1 MLELSTSELL
11 EQAAAGNSAAW
22 DEIVS
27 RYSGLVWAVAR
38 GFALSMADAADVSQT
53 TWLRLVEHL
62 GKLREPE
69 HLGGWLATTARHEC
83 LRTLR
88 KSGREVVAFDADI
101 DIESG
106 EPTPEAV
113 VLDDERDRLVWLS
126 LGEIPQRCQV
136 LLRALS
142 TLTTSELRRG
152 VRSTRHA
159 HRQYRPDP
167 RAVSR
172 PSQEAAASPRGRH
185 QNSGRRRVM
194 SEPTADPMFATLRNV
209 IDHAD
214 PVPQAVVDAAR
225 AAYTWRTIDAELAE
239 LTADSAMASAGR
251 AIGIRAATADL

>member
-11 EQAAAGNSAAW
+11 EQAAAGNSGAW

-62 GKLREPE
+62 GRLREPE

-113 VLDDERDRLVWLS
+113 VLRRRAGSTRLVVVGRDPAALP
-126 LGEIPQRCQV
+126 GAAA
-136 LLRALS
+136 RAFE
-142 TLTTSELRRG
+142 LTTAELRRG
-152 VRSTRHA
+152 VCAHSACPSAASARPGHAVSTISRSDCRPIRST
-159 HRQYRPDP
+159 
-167 RAVSR
+167 
-172 PSQEAAASPRGRH
+172 QELGKEARDAGAS
-185 QNSGRRRVM
+185 
-194 SEPTADPMFATLRNV
+194 TDPMFATLRSV
-209 IDHAD
+209 IDRAD
-214 PVPQAVVDAAR
+214 PVPQAVVAAAR

-239 LTADSAMASAGR
+239 LTADSAMADCGR
-251 AIGIRAATADL
+251 AIDAPRRGC